1 MSDLGRKGFGDS
13 SYTPQTVA
21 EYSRSLLTHHTEAS
35 ESLKPD
41 SSKSAGEKL
50 TEGASDIGDK
60 VSR

>member
-21 EYSRSLLTHHTEAS
+21 DYSRSLLTHHQEAS
-35 ESLKPD
+35 EAVKPD
-41 SSKSAGEKL
+41 SQKGVGEKL
-50 TEGASDIGDK
+50 GEGASDIGDK